1 MDMKKLRTIISTID
15 TVGYSM
21 MLIAALFSGSC
32 SNEGDPVADK
42 SNFTRIYDNDKFNT
56 SYYPIDMRQT
66 PDGGYLILGGRR
78 IDDSNF
84 SGVYLTKVDE
94 LGAFV
99 SEQEVDEV
107 NVNPI
112 GPLMELNGKYYFF
125 CMTAVGLQTQLIE
138 MDAFGV
144 ITQTIDVG
152 GSYPAAAAQD
162 NANFILLSY
171 DNVAKQSVVSLVA
184 PTGSISKS
192 KGFSIGAGDAVEEP
206 IINHFIRTGRQL
218 PFQVGKTASGQY
230 YFNGFYNYTFSL
242 VVTDLASD
250 DPSGVV
256 QGQQE
261 DGGFSQVQLIEGG
274 KFAASRFNF
283 GDNYFLPNV
292 TIPTSG
298 TSSVIDLGGN
308 KLPELISNAPVKIL
322 KAAFNG
328 KNNLVYASN
337 TRSRQIALFIYDQV
351 NDEFLGSRYL
361 GFSNPFEIANLIS
374 TTDGGIAVCGT
385 TYVAGRFPRI
395 CLFKIGKDEFSS
407 SIK

>member
-1 MDMKKLRTIISTID
+1 MNKLKSLLSINIP
-15 TVGYSM
+15 GYSL
-21 MLIAALFSGSC
+21 MLLIVLFGGSC
-32 SNEGDPVADK
+32 ANEADSVADK

-56 SYYPIDMRQT
+56 SYFPIDMRQT

-78 IDDSNF
+78 IEDSNF
-84 SGVYLTKVDE
+84 SGVYITKVDE

-112 GPLMELNGKYYFF
+112 GPLMEINGKYYFF

-138 MDAFGV
+138 MDASG
-144 ITQTIDVG
+144 IIAQTIDVR
-152 GSYPAAAAQD
+152 GSYPTAAALD
-162 NANFILLSY
+162 NSNFILLSY
-171 DNVAKQSVVSLVA
+171 DHINKQSVLSLIA

-218 PFQVGKTASGQY
+218 PFQAGKTSSGQY

-261 DGGFSQVQLIEGG
+261 DGGFSQIQLIDGG

-292 TIPTSG
+292 SIPVSG
-298 TSSVIDLGGN
+298 TSSVADLGGN

-322 KAAFNG
+322 KATFNG
-328 KNNLVYASN
+328 KNNLIYASN
-337 TRSRQIALFIYDQV
+337 TRSKQIALFIYDQT
-351 NDEFLGSRYL
+351 NGEFLGSRYL
-361 GFSNPFEIANLIS
+361 GFSNPFEIANLIT

>member
-1 MDMKKLRTIISTID
+1 MNEQKSITKFSFALNIGMILII
-15 TVGYSM
+15 
-21 MLIAALFSGSC
+21 LLSGSC
-32 SNEGDPVADK
+32 ANEADPSADK

-78 IDDSNF
+78 IETSNF
-84 SGVYLTKVDE
+84 SGVYLMKVDE
-94 LGAFV
+94 LGGFV

-112 GPLMELNGKYYFF
+112 GPLMEVNGKYYFF

-138 MDAFGV
+138 LDATGA

-152 GSYPAAAAQD
+152 GSYPAAAALD
-162 NANFILLSY
+162 NSGFILLSY
-171 DNVAKQSVVSLVA
+171 DNLSKQSIVSLITL
-184 PTGSISKS
+184 TGSVTKS

-206 IINHFIRTGRQL
+206 IINHFTRTGRQF
-218 PFQVGKTASGQY
+218 PFQVGKTSSGQY
-230 YFNGFYNYTFSL
+230 YFNGFYNYTLSL
-242 VVTDLASD
+242 VVTDLVND

-256 QGQQE
+256 QGQQD
-261 DGGFSQVQLIEGG
+261 DGGFSQLQLIEGD

-283 GDNYFLPNV
+283 GDNYLLPNV
-292 TIPTSG
+292 LIPTTG
-298 TSSVIDLGGN
+298 TSSVIDLEGN
-308 KLPELISNAPVKIL
+308 KLPELTSNAPVRIL
-322 KAAFNG
+322 KASFNG
-328 KNNLVYASN
+328 KNNLIYGSN
-337 TRSRQIALFIYDQV
+337 NKSKQIALFIYDQA
-351 NDEFLGSRYL
+351 NGEFLGSRYL

-395 CLFKIGKDEFSS
+395 CLFKIGKEEFSS

>member
-1 MDMKKLRTIISTID
+1 MNEQKSITKFSFAPNIAII
-15 TVGYSM
+15 
-21 MLIAALFSGSC
+21 LIILLSGSC
-32 SNEGDPVADK
+32 ANEADPSADK

-78 IDDSNF
+78 IETSNF
-84 SGVYLTKVDE
+84 SGVYVMKVDE
-94 LGAFV
+94 LGGFV

-112 GPLMELNGKYYFF
+112 GPLMEVNGKYYFF

-138 MDAFGV
+138 LDVTGA

-152 GSYPAAAAQD
+152 GSYPAAAALD
-162 NANFILLSY
+162 NSGFILLSY
-171 DNVAKQSVVSLVA
+171 DNLSKQSIVSLITL
-184 PTGSISKS
+184 TGSITKS

-206 IINHFIRTGRQL
+206 IINHFTRTGSQF
-218 PFQVGKTASGQY
+218 PFQVGKTSSGQY
-230 YFNGFYNYTFSL
+230 YFNGFYNYTLSL
-242 VVTDLASD
+242 VVTDLVSD

-256 QGQQE
+256 QGQQD
-261 DGGFSQVQLIEGG
+261 DGGFSQLQLIEGD

-283 GDNYFLPNV
+283 GDNYLLPNV
-292 TIPTSG
+292 LIPTSG
-298 TSSVIDLGGN
+298 TSSVIDLEGN
-308 KLPELISNAPVKIL
+308 KFPELTSNAPVRIL
-322 KAAFNG
+322 KASFNG
-328 KNNLVYASN
+328 KNNLIYGSN
-337 TRSRQIALFIYDQV
+337 NKSKQIALFIYDQA
-351 NDEFLGSRYL
+351 NGEFLGSRYL

-395 CLFKIGKDEFSS
+395 CLFKIGKEEFSS

>member
-1 MDMKKLRTIISTID
+1 MVMKKLQTIIQHYTS
-15 TVGYSM
+15 GCSLL
-21 MLIAALFSGSC
+21 LIIALASGSC
-32 SNEGDPVADK
+32 SNEADPIADK

-56 SYYPIDMRQT
+56 SYFPIDMRQT

-78 IDDSNF
+78 IEDSNF

-138 MDAFGV
+138 MDASGV
-144 ITQTIDVG
+144 IAQTIDVG
-152 GSYPAAAAQD
+152 GSYPAAAALD
-162 NANFILLSY
+162 NSNFVLLSY
-171 DNVAKQSVVSLVA
+171 DNLSKQSVVSLVTPA
-184 PTGSISKS
+184 GSISKS

-218 PFQVGKTASGQY
+218 PFQVGKTSSGQY
-230 YFNGFYNYTFSL
+230 YFNGFYNYTFSM
-242 VVTDLASD
+242 VVTDLAGD
-250 DPSGVV
+250 DPIGVV

-261 DGGFSQVQLIEGG
+261 DGGFSQIQQIDGG

-292 TIPTSG
+292 SIAVSG
-298 TSSVIDLGGN
+298 TSSVADLGGN
-308 KLPELISNAPVKIL
+308 KLPELTSNAPVMIL
-322 KAAFNG
+322 KASFNG
-328 KNNLVYASN
+328 KNNLIYASN
-337 TRSRQIALFIYDQV
+337 TRSKQIALFIYDQT
-351 NDEFLGSRYL
+351 NGDFLGSRYL
-361 GFSNPFEIANLIS
+361 GFSNPFEIANLI
-374 TTDGGIAVCGT
+374 TTSDGGIAVCGT

>member
-1 MDMKKLRTIISTID
+1 MTID
-15 TVGYSM
+15 ISCYSA
-21 MLIAALFSGSC
+21 MLILVFLSGSC
-32 SNEGDPVADK
+32 ANEADPVADK

-56 SYYPIDMRQT
+56 SYFPIDMRQT

-78 IDDSNF
+78 VEDSNF
-84 SGVYLTKVDE
+84 SGVYITKVDE
-94 LGAFV
+94 RGSFV

-138 MDAFGV
+138 MDPSGV
-144 ITQTIDVG
+144 ISQTIDVG
-152 GSYPAAAAQD
+152 GSAAAAPD
-162 NANFILLSY
+162 NSNFILLSY
-171 DNVAKQSVVSLVA
+171 DNVSKQSVVSLVTPA
-184 PTGSISKS
+184 GGISKS

-218 PFQVGKTASGQY
+218 PFQVGKTSTGQY

-242 VVTDLASD
+242 VVTDLAGD

-261 DGGFSQVQLIEGG
+261 DGGFSQIQLIEGG

-308 KLPELISNAPVKIL
+308 KLPELTSNAPVHIL
-322 KAAFNG
+322 KASFAG
-328 KNNLVYASN
+328 KNNLIYASN
-337 TRSRQIALFIYDQV
+337 TRSKQIALFIYDQA
-351 NDEFLGSRYL
+351 NGEFLGSRYL
-361 GFSNPFEIANLIS
+361 GFSNPFEIANLI
-374 TTDGGIAVCGT
+374 TTADGGLAVCGT